1 MGFPNGRRRIAAAV
15 AALLVAVAV
24 AATVYRVLAPAEVST
39 PARVE
44 YPAAASPTAG
54 VIGRLPVAPLIVD
67 GRLRVY
73 AAHRQVYADRP
84 VDGRYR
90 TTPYWSYR
98 RWPAALDGVVA
109 SGTTVVTRWSD
120 GRLVALDART
130 GRVAWRAD
138 GPAPAGERSVRRTGA
153 ATVWDPRGIFVARA
167 SDGRQVVLA
176 VGAQW
181 MRAVDLAD
189 GRELWRSHVTVTVPP
204 GDGAD
209 AAAGCRDALGTTG
222 SGQLIV
228 VDSCAG
234 PAVVEFRDAVTG
246 AVGVRWR
253 PPGAGAELVA
263 TPVGCGTGRT
273 GCTGLRTAAPG
284 DDAGRGWLL
293 GPGEPVAAPALD
305 GPDAELVYGTAVA
318 VVDGVPVGRSARTG
332 AQLWR
337 RSDLSRV
344 RLLAV
349 QPDRVHLL
357 TETNDL
363 LTLDPATGAQRSYF
377 ALNVGSDGIGW
388 APGAAYAADGFV
400 AVERLRKPVDP
411 TGDDR
416 RYYLTSEPLILAA
429 T

>member
-1 MGFPNGRRRIAAAV
+1 MGFPNGRRRIAVAV
-15 AALLVAVAV
+15 AALLGTVAV
-24 AATVYRVLAPAEVST
+24 AATVYRVLAPAEVVT
-39 PARVE
+39 PARAG
-44 YPAAASPTAG
+44 YPPAASPAPG
-54 VIGRLPVAPLIVD
+54 VIGRLPVAPLVVD

-84 VDGRYR
+84 VDGRHR

-120 GRLVALDART
+120 GRLVALDARS
-130 GRVAWRAD
+130 GRVAWRTD
-138 GPAPAGERSVRRTGA
+138 GPAPAGERTVRRTGA
-153 ATVWDPRGIFVARA
+153 ATVWDPRGIFVTRA

-176 VGAQW
+176 AGAEW
-181 MRAVDLAD
+181 VRAVDLAD

-204 GDGAD
+204 GDT
-209 AAAGCRDALGTTG
+209 AAGCRDALGTTA
-222 SGQLIV
+222 SGQLII

-234 PAVVEFRDAVTG
+234 PTTVEFRDAATG
-246 AVGVRWR
+246 VVGLRWR
-253 PPGAGAELVA
+253 PPDAGDELVA
-263 TPVGCGTGRT
+263 TPAGCGAGRT
-273 GCTGLRTAAPG
+273 GCTGLRTARPG

-293 GPGEPVAAPALD
+293 GAGEPVAAPALD
-305 GPDAELVYGTAVA
+305 RPDAELVGGTAVA

-332 AQLWR
+332 AELWR
-337 RSDLSRV
+337 RPDLPQT

-363 LTLDPATGAQRSYF
+363 VTLDPATGAQRSFF

-388 APGAAYAADGFV
+388 APGAAYAAGGFV

-411 TGDDR
+411 TADDR
-416 RYYLTSEPLILAA
+416 RYYLTSEALILAA